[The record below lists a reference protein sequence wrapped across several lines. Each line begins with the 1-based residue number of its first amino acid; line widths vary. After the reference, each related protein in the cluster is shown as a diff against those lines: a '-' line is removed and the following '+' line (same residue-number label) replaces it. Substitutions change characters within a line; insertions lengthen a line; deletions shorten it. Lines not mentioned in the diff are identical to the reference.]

1 MLCIMRFVFFF
12 KIINTNEKELF
23 NIHNITRN
31 GYHIVCLV
39 DRKQK
44 ERNT

>member
-1 MLCIMRFVFFF
+1 MLCIMRFVFL

-31 GYHIVCLV
+31 GYHIVCLSG
-39 DRKQK
+39 
-44 ERNT
+44 